1 MPCLD
6 MCVTSATELLPPR
19 VPNLL
24 MIGPNELIGHT
35 QIVIGQIMVVRQRDR
50 RLEPVLGLA
59 VITVDVDV
67 HARLLALEEEEP
79 EAAFLQ
85 HRIAHDPSHL
95 SATNTNFTWYTAGR

>member
-35 QIVIGQIMVVRQRDR
+35 QIVIGQTMDVRQRDR
-50 RLEPVLGLA
+50 RIEPVLGLA

-67 HARLLALEEEEP
+67 HASLLELEEEES
-79 EAAFLQ
+79 ETAFLR
-85 HRIAHDPSHL
+85 HSKAHDPRHH
-95 SATNTNFTWYTAGR
+95 SATNKTFT